1 MSRNFRYR
9 VVVPLAALLAVMF
22 MAVAVGRA
30 DEPYARTR
38 DYDLQHVRTSLRF
51 DLDQRRIFGDTIQNL
66 VALRD
71 GVAKYSFDSVGLQI
85 EGVVVN
91 GNQAKFET
99 TDSKL
104 LVALPRASRTGD
116 KFEFNIHYSGQPKR
130 GIYFVLPDKNYPN
143 RPAEIWT
150 QGEAEDTRYYIP
162 IYDYPNDR
170 TTSEMIAT
178 VPKDWLTVSNGKLT
192 QVTENP
198 DGTKTWHWEQSKPL
212 STYLISLV
220 AGQFDEV
227 RETWGGIPV
236 TYEVPRGRAATIQP
250 TFARTKEMLDLFTD
264 KLGVPYPWDQYA
276 QINVDE
282 FVEGGME
289 NTSAT
294 TLTAGELLDPRL
306 APETHEGSDY
316 LISHEMFHQ
325 WFGDLVTCNDW
336 ANLWLN
342 EGFATFAEFWWEE
355 HQYGADEAAYTRWK
369 DAHGWMANNK
379 MYAVPIVTRDFT
391 DSMELEPNI
400 YDKAGL
406 VIQMLRERMGDAA
419 FFKSLH
425 AYLEANRDRNVVTSD
440 LVKAIEDTTAMN
452 FDQFFD
458 EWIYGAGAPKFRVQS
473 SYDAENHQ
481 IKLRVEQLQKREG
494 AVHIFHV
501 PVEVEV
507 ALRGT
512 APTTYTIDVSK
523 PDETFTLPAA
533 AEPVM
538 VIFDKGD
545 KILDT
550 VEMEKSPAEWIHQLQ
565 HAEAVGNRLD
575 ATVAL
580 GNYGSD
586 DSAITALGL
595 AARQD
600 AFWGVRVEALRALGK
615 IGSVA
620 AGEKILDA
628 LSSNQPVW
636 LREVIVNQLSR
647 FPNVANAP
655 QKIADIYHTDAA
667 FRVRAA
673 ALIAMAQLKSPE
685 AFETLRSA
693 LDVDAPRAMLRN
705 AALRGF
711 GILGD
716 ERAFPIA
723 SDWAQVGKPLASRP
737 AAIGSLARLALS
749 NREVESQLLAYV
761 SEPYPGVRQAALRSL
776 GLRGDPSAIA
786 PLEAMLR
793 SGTFEGDDESLA
805 TSIVQRLKMASRP
818 SGN

>member
-1 MSRNFRYR
+1 M
-9 VVVPLAALLAVMF
+9 VAILAGAVAALLLA
-22 MAVAVGRA
+22 ATAGRA

-38 DYDLQHVRTSLRF
+38 DYDLQHVLTSLKF
-51 DLDQRRIFGDTIQNL
+51 NLAERRITGETIQDL

-71 GVAKYSFDSVGLQI
+71 GVAKYAFDSVGLQI
-85 EGVVVN
+85 EGVLLN
-91 GNQAKFET
+91 GASLKYEVA
-99 TDSKL
+99 DSKL
-104 LVALPRASRTGD
+104 VVTLPHASRTGE
-116 KFEFNIHYSGQPKR
+116 KYQFNIHYTGQPKR

-178 VPKDWLTVSNGKLT
+178 VPKDWITVSNGKLNG
-192 QVTENP
+192 VKENA
-198 DGTKTWHWEQSKPL
+198 DGTKTWDWVQDKPL

-227 RETWGGIPV
+227 RDTWRGIPV
-236 TYEVPRGRAATIQP
+236 TYEVPRGRAATIEP
-250 TFARTKEMLDLFTD
+250 TFARTKQMLELFSD
-264 KLGVPYPWDQYA
+264 KLGVPYPWSQYA
-276 QINVDE
+276 QANVDE

-306 APETHEGSDY
+306 APEIHEGTDY
-316 LISHEMFHQ
+316 LISHEMLHQ

-355 HQYGADEAAYTRWK
+355 HQYGANEAAYTRWK
-369 DAHGWMANNK
+369 DARGWMANSR
-379 MYAVPIVTRDFT
+379 MFTVPVVTRDFT

-406 VIQMLRERMGDAA
+406 IIQMLRERMGDDA
-419 FFKSLH
+419 FFRSLH
-425 AYLEANRDRNVVTSD
+425 AYLEAHRDKNVVTSD
-440 LVKAIEDTTAMN
+440 LVKSIDDTTAMN

-458 EWIYGAGAPKFRVQS
+458 EWIYGAGAPRFRVHAN
-473 SYDAENHQ
+473 YDPENHE
-481 IKLRVEQLQKREG
+481 IKLRVEQTQKADG

-507 ALRGT
+507 GLRGA
-512 APTTYTIDVSK
+512 APTSYWINVSRA
-523 PDETFTLPAA
+523 DETFTVAAA
-533 AEPVM
+533 AEPTL

-545 KILDT
+545 KILSSVD
-550 VEMEKSPAEWIHQLQ
+550 MEKTPAEWIFQLQ
-565 HAEAVGNRLD
+565 HADAVANRLD

-586 DSAITALGL
+586 ENVITALGV
-595 AARQD
+595 AARGD
-600 AFWGVRVEALRALGK
+600 AFWGVRAEAVRALGK
-615 IGSVA
+615 IGSQQ
-620 AGEKILDA
+620 AGEKILEGLA
-628 LSSNQPVW
+628 SRQPVW
-636 LREVIVNQLSR
+636 VREIIVNQLGR
-647 FPNVANAP
+647 FPNVPSATEKVAELYRR
-655 QKIADIYHTDAA
+655 DEA
-667 FRVRAA
+667 FGVRSA
-673 ALIAMAQLKSPE
+673 ALNAMAQLKAPE
-685 AFETLRSA
+685 AFDTLKA
-693 LDVDAPRAMLRN
+693 AIDVDAPRSMMRN

-711 GILGD
+711 GTLGD
-716 ERAFPIA
+716 ERAVPIVLE
-723 SDWAQVGKPLASRP
+723 WAQLGRPLGSRA
-737 AAIGSLARLALS
+737 AAIASLARLSLAS
-749 NREVESQLLAYV
+749 REVESQLIGYV
-761 SEPYPGVRQAALRSL
+761 SEPYPGVRAAALRSL

-786 PLEAMLR
+786 PLEVLLHNGAF
-793 SGTFEGDDESLA
+793 GGVDETLA
-805 TSIVQRLKMASRP
+805 ASIVQRLKMASRP